1 MQTNH
6 QRESNLKKLFSTKDM
21 VTWSWRMVNGRL
33 SPFVVVMSAFK
44 NETTMITNITNTLLK
59 TLECC
64 AEY

>member
-1 MQTNH
+1 MHTNH
-6 QRESNLKKLFSTKDM
+6 QRESNLKKLFSTKKDM
-21 VTWSWRMVNGRL
+21 MTWSWRMVNGRL

-44 NETTMITNITNTLLK
+44 NETTMITNTLLK